1 MTPEIRTELTRIAR
15 ETSDSERFDLAY
27 ILDRITAVSIMLQHH
42 REEPEL
48 TAFLRALGRKV
59 DKASTELMP
68 LQALVSDRISP
79 AVGVEIGRIWGD
91 PNLVKR
97 KS

>member
-1 MTPEIRTELTRIAR
+1 MTPEITKELTRIAR

-27 ILDRITAVSIMLQHH
+27 ILDRITAASLLLQHY

-48 TAFLRALGRKV
+48 IAFLKALGRKV

-97 KS
+97 GS